1 VQRPARSKRRTI
13 LLSGITPVIVAACLA
28 ILRPPSFAR
37 LDAAVYDTVVRSVST
52 RPPGNRVVIVDVD
65 ERSLAD
71 VGQWPWRRD
80 VVGELVERLRDLG
93 AATIALDIVFAE
105 SDRYDQLG
113 EGVVRSSANHRV
125 APDERLARTL
135 RDGRVVLGYAMT
147 FDGDPGDRGP
157 RAENRRAQ
165 ERCVLHPVGLAL
177 VHPPGESDSSPFFHA
192 TGAVCALPMLATA
205 AGASGFLNA
214 APDAD
219 GILRRVPLLVEL
231 EGRVYPALALA
242 AVAATTGARHMALHV
257 STANDASLSMDD
269 RAIPVDGRSNLL
281 LRYRGRKK
289 TFPYVSAADVMTGR
303 VGAETFRDKIVFV
316 GTTALGTREVVAT
329 PLDTLFAGVEVQATV
344 ADNLLAQDFITQPR
358 SSTVLESQIVFWAG
372 IALAL
377 VILRTGL
384 VAGVLGA
391 GGLVVTFWCGSIW
404 LLSSTGLFVSPLF
417 PTLGIMLALA
427 MMTFGKFAVERKRAE
442 SADRDKATAQN
453 LMVQAL
459 LSLTETRDAET
470 GSHSRRT
477 QEYARLLAEQLS
489 TQPEFSG
496 YLTPERIDLLSSL
509 APLHDIGKVGIPD
522 HILNKPGVLTP
533 AELTEMRKHPV
544 LGLEVILKAEKQAG
558 VRDDAIMAMAK
569 DIVYTHHERWDGSG
583 YPQGLRGAMI
593 PIAGR
598 VMALVDV
605 YDATSTRTLYRPS
618 RSHAD
623 TVEFIRSGRGT
634 HFDPAVVDA
643 FERVAAQFE
652 RVTAESDHGLAHVTV
667 TSTHIPV
674 RRGVPSATL
683 AARAAAEQS

>member
-1 VQRPARSKRRTI
+1 VQRSTRSKRRII

-28 ILRPPSFAR
+28 IVRPPWSAR

-80 VVGELVERLRDLG
+80 VVGELIERLRALG
-93 AATIALDIVFAE
+93 ASTIALDIVFAE
-105 SDRYDQLG
+105 SDRYDELG

-135 RDGRVVLGYAMT
+135 RDGRVVIGYAMT
-147 FDGDPGDRGP
+147 FDGG
-157 RAENRRAQ
+157 RRAQ

-177 VHPPGESDSSPFFHA
+177 VHPPGETDSTPFFRA
-192 TGAVCALPMLATA
+192 TGAVCALPILATA

-257 STANDASLSMDD
+257 STTNDASLSMDD
-269 RAIPVDGRSNLL
+269 RTIPVDGRSNLL

-289 TFPYVSAADVMTGR
+289 TFPYVSAADVMTGQ
-303 VGAETFRDKIVFV
+303 VGPETFRDKVVFV

-344 ADNLLAQDFITQPR
+344 ADNLLAQDFISRPR
-358 SSTVLESQIVFWAG
+358 SSSVLESQIVLWAG
-372 IALAL
+372 VALAL

-391 GGLVVTFWCGSIW
+391 GGFVVTFWCGSVW

-427 MMTFGKFAVERKRAE
+427 MMTFGKFAVERRRAE
-442 SADRDKATAQN
+442 SADRDKASAQN

-489 TQPEFSG
+489 MQADFSG

-522 HILNKPGVLTP
+522 HILNKPGALTP
-533 AELTEMRKHPV
+533 AELTEMRRHPV
-544 LGLEVILKAEKQAG
+544 LGLEVILKAEKQTG

-593 PIAGR
+593 PVAGR

-623 TVEFIRSGRGT
+623 TVELIRSGRGT

-652 RVTAESDHGLAHVTV
+652 RVAAESDHGSAFARPTADQ
-667 TSTHIPV
+667 TRIPA
-674 RRGVPSATL
+674 RRDVPSAPLTVRT
-683 AARAAAEQS
+683 ATEQP